1 MKFELEKGI
10 EEWRSLLRKQRGF
23 EEGDIDELEDHFRSR
38 VEEYV
43 NTGLTPEEAYQ
54 KVLATDYGDL
64 RKLASKFLETRKQ
77 ERNVLGLGLNF
88 LKVGLRSLQRNTSYS
103 LINVLGLAI
112 GFASVFSIFLFID
125 QELSFDDYNQHY
137 DDIYRV
143 NLHMTRASG
152 ELHYPIIPPAFGP
165 AIESNLV
172 GIERVARLRYAY
184 PILMRH
190 EQNSFFEKGVFFAE
204 ADFLKI
210 FSHRLLLGNSESVL
224 TEPNT
229 VVITENIA
237 KKYFGDSSNPIG
249 ETIEYNSELT
259 LKVVGVIEQPPLNSH
274 FKFDFLISFET
285 FKPGPGSLEPM
296 TSWRWLG
303 FLTYVQLSDAV
314 SPETIQNEARDLFLE
329 NNSASNNLEVGVEF
343 QALSD
348 IYLQSGNL
356 SNPQGGLFRTNDP
369 NNLRSLAIV
378 ALLIIVIGFF
388 NYFNIAAALI
398 SSRSKEVGVRK
409 LLGSSN
415 QRIFAQLT
423 LETSMVVIFS
433 GMISLLVLAVFSEIM
448 NLPGLDISAVFK
460 LIIFML
466 GLALSF
472 GLINGVYLGTRMI
485 ATPIMSLLQNSAQL
499 STSKFSMRSLILFVQ
514 YGVSA
519 GLIMISL
526 IVVSQLKFFSEKD
539 LGYDKEGILVAG
551 FRGDDVLPKK
561 TMLKNVARTNTYV
574 KEISFGPALDGS
586 SSGSP
591 LRPVEWPDSEV
602 IQTAYFGVD
611 YEFANVI
618 GIDVKQGRFFDEA
631 VASDSVNALLINE
644 TLAERLGYDDPLN
657 KKVIFAGG
665 EVFNIIGVFNDFNHK
680 SLHHQIGPMALTMW
694 LGQPRTVLFKLNEN
708 VDTGVAIQSIAEDW
722 SSAFAESGLPF
733 DYQLLEDQLAGL
745 YDKEAD
751 FSLLIRAFTA
761 IAIFTAILGLYGFS
775 SLNARLKLKQICIR
789 RVLGAGSKSISK
801 VVGGDFMLI
810 GLIATICMI
819 PVVYLLMDSW
829 LQSFA
834 YHIPLSIEYFMLGIV
849 ITIAVSVMTLFF
861 QIQSVMNTRPASILR
876 DE

>member
-1 MKFELEKGI
+1 MKFKLEKGI
-10 EEWRSLLRKQRGF
+10 AEWRSLLRKQRGF

-54 KVLATDYGDL
+54 KVLTTDYSDL

-125 QELSFDDYNQHY
+125 QELSFDDFNQHY

-210 FSHRLLLGNSESVL
+210 FSHRLLLGNSESML

-237 KKYFGDSSNPIG
+237 KKYFGNSSNPIG

-259 LKVVGVIEQPPLNSH
+259 LEVVGVIEQPPVNSH

-303 FLTYVQLSDAV
+303 FLTYVQLSDAAN
-314 SPETIQNEARDLFLE
+314 PETIQNEARDLFLE

-348 IYLQSGNL
+348 IYLQSGGL

-369 NNLRSLAIV
+369 NNLKSLAIV
-378 ALLIIVIGFF
+378 AILIIVIGFF

-415 QRIFAQLT
+415 KRIFAQLT

-433 GMISLLVLAVFSEIM
+433 GMVSLLVLALFSEVM
-448 NLPGLDISAVFK
+448 NLPSLDFNSLFK
-460 LIIFML
+460 LTIFML

-472 GLINGVYLGTRMI
+472 GLINGIYLGTRMI
-485 ATPIMSLLQNSAQL
+485 ATPIMYLLRSSTEL
-499 STSKFSMRSLILFVQ
+499 STSKFSMRGIILFVQ

-539 LGYDKEGILVAG
+539 LGYEKEGILVAG

-644 TLAERLGYDDPLN
+644 TLAERLGYDNPLN

-722 SSAFAESGLPF
+722 SSTFAESGLPF
-733 DYQLLEDQLAGL
+733 EYQLLEDQLAGL

-775 SLNARLKLKQICIR
+775 SLNSRLKLKQICIR

-801 VVGGDFMLI
+801 VVGGDFMVI

-819 PVVYLLMDSW
+819 PVVYLLMDNW
-829 LQSFA
+829 LQGFA
-834 YHIPLSIEYFMLGIV
+834 YHIPLSIEYFMSGIV

-861 QIQSVMNTRPASILR
+861 QIQRVMNTRPASILR

>member
-1 MKFELEKGI
+1 MKFKLEKGI
-10 EEWRSLLRKQRGF
+10 AEWRTLLRRQRGF

-38 VEEYV
+38 IEEYV
-43 NTGLTPEEAYQ
+43 STGLTSEEAYHQ
-54 KVLATDYGDL
+54 VLSSDYADL
-64 RKLASKFLETRKQ
+64 RQLASKFLETRKQ
-77 ERNVLGLGLNF
+77 ERNAFGLALNF
-88 LKVGLRSLQRNTSYS
+88 MKVGLRSLQRNTSYS

-125 QELSFDDYNQHY
+125 QELSFDSFNEHY

-143 NLHMTRASG
+143 NLHMVRASG

-165 AIESNLV
+165 AIQSDLA

-204 ADFLKI
+204 ANFLKI
-210 FSHRLLLGNSESVL
+210 FSHKLLLGNSESVL

-229 VVITENIA
+229 VVITESIA
-237 KKYFGDSSNPIG
+237 EKYFGKNVNPIG
-249 ETIEYNSELT
+249 ETIEYNSELS
-259 LKVVGVIEQPPLNSH
+259 LEVVGVIEQPPVSSH

-285 FKPGPGSLEPM
+285 FEPGPGSLEPM
-296 TSWRWLG
+296 TSWKWLG
-303 FLTYVQLSDAV
+303 FLTYVQLSSGV
-314 SPETIQNEARDLFLE
+314 NPELVQKEARALFLK
-329 NNSASNNLEVGVEF
+329 NNAANNNLEVDVEL

-378 ALLIIVIGFF
+378 AVLIIIIGFF

-398 SSRSKEVGVRK
+398 TTRSKEVGIRK

-415 QRIFAQLT
+415 QRIFLQLT
-423 LETSMVVIFS
+423 LETSVVVLLS
-433 GMISLLVLAVFSEIM
+433 GIVSLVFLAAFSEVM
-448 NLPGLDISAVFK
+448 NLPGLDANSVWK
-460 LIIFML
+460 LFIFML
-466 GLALSF
+466 VLSLSF
-472 GLINGVYLGTRMI
+472 GLINGIYLGLRMI
-485 ATPIMSLLQNSAQL
+485 STPVMSLLRNSTEM
-499 STSKFSMRSLILFVQ
+499 SSSKFSLRRAILFIQ
-514 YGVSA
+514 YAISA
-519 GLIMISL
+519 GLVMISL
-526 IVVSQLKFFSEKD
+526 IIVSQLNFFSEKD
-539 LGYDKEGILVAG
+539 LGYEKDGILVVG
-551 FRGDDVLPKK
+551 FRGNDVLPKK
-561 TMLKNVARTNTYV
+561 TILKNLARTNAYV
-574 KEISFGPALDGS
+574 KEVSFGPALDGS

-611 YEFANVI
+611 YEFADVI
-618 GIDVKQGRFFDEA
+618 GIQVKQGRFFDETIA
-631 VASDSVNALLINE
+631 ADSVNSLLINE
-644 TLAERLGYDDPLN
+644 TLAERLGYNEPLN

-694 LGQPRTVLFKLNEN
+694 LGQPRTVLFKLNSD
-708 VDTGVAIQSIAEDW
+708 VDTQQAIASITEDW
-722 SSAFAESGLPF
+722 HEAFVESGLPF
-733 DYQLLEDQLAGL
+733 EYQLLEDQLAGL
-745 YDKEAD
+745 YQKEAD
-751 FSLLIRAFTA
+751 FGLLIKGFTA

-789 RVLGAGSKSISK
+789 RVLGAGGRNISR
-801 VVGGDFMLI
+801 VIGGDFMLI
-810 GLIATICMI
+810 GLTATIGAI
-819 PVVYLLMDSW
+819 PVVYFLMSNW
-829 LQSFA
+829 LQGFA
-834 YHIPLSIEYFMLGIV
+834 YHIPLSTGYFVMGIA
-849 ITIAVSVMTLFF
+849 ITIGVSIMTLLF
-861 QIQSVMNTRPASILR
+861 QVQRVMNTRPASILR